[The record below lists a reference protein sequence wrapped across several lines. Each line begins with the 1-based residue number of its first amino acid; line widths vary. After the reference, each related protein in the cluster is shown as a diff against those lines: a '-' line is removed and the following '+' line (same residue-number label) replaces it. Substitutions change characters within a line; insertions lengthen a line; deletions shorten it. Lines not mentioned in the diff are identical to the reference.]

1 MPYVIL
7 PIIAV
12 FAVTFAGETAAART
26 CFPLQT
32 EVVSL
37 GENNARAYTDRSLQ
51 RAIAARK
58 TSLEASGRSVG
69 RVTRGELDCAPY
81 PNILGAD
88 EWRCTGRAR
97 VCAAD

>member
-1 MPYVIL
+1 MPHVL
-7 PIIAV
+7 LLIIAV
-12 FAVTFAGETAAART
+12 LALAFAGETAAART
-26 CFPLQT
+26 CFPVET

-69 RVTRGELDCAPY
+69 RVTRAELDCAPY
-81 PNILGAD
+81 PNIIGAD
-88 EWRCTGRAR
+88 EWRCTGSAR

>member
-12 FAVTFAGETAAART
+12 FVVTFAGEMAAART

-69 RVTRGELDCAPY
+69 RVTRGELNCAPY

-97 VCAAD
+97 ICAAE